1 MSALAAALPS
11 LVGEASRSLRLD
23 GIDPTSAL
31 PSGMGSRDP
40 SVRRFPGGLARAVH
54 TPDGPGTVLF
64 RWTAAGDVTVRA
76 WGTSAVVERLL
87 DAAPHWLGLHDDV
100 SSFRPEHPLVAEVWR
115 RHRDRR
121 LSASGLIWPEI
132 VPTIVSQR
140 VQFVDAIGSWRRI
153 VRWWGSPA
161 PGPSTLGL
169 TLPPSPEVLRTK
181 TYVDLHRLDVE
192 RRRAEAV
199 LVAARHAA
207 RLEEAATMTVPC
219 ALARLRALPGLGA
232 WTATTVA
239 AAALGDPDT
248 VVLGDFWMPTIV
260 RHALTGDRSWCDSD
274 EPMLELLEPFA
285 GHRWRVVT
293 LLAAAGYLPS
303 RRAPRRHRQRIAG
316 Y

>member
-1 MSALAAALPS
+1 MSAVAASLPS
-11 LVGEASRSLRLD
+11 VREASRTLRLD

-54 TPDGPGTVLF
+54 TPVGPGTVLF
-64 RWTAAGDVTVRA
+64 RWTDTGDVTVRA
-76 WGTSAVVERLL
+76 WGAPAAADWLL
-87 DAAPHWLGLHDDV
+87 DAAPGWLGMGDDV
-100 SSFRPEHPLVAEVWR
+100 SSFQPTDPLVAEVWR
-115 RHRDRR
+115 RSRTRR
-121 LSASGLIWPEI
+121 LGASGLIWSEL

-140 VQFVDAIGSWRRI
+140 VQFADAIGSWRRI
-153 VRWWGSPA
+153 VRWWGSDA
-161 PGPSTLGL
+161 PGPASLQL
-169 TLPPSPEVLRTK
+169 VLPPSPEVLRTK
-181 TYVDLHRLDVE
+181 TYTDLHRLDVE

-207 RLEEAATMTVPC
+207 RLEEAASMSVPC
-219 ALARLRALPGLGA
+219 AAARLQALPGLGA
-232 WTATTVA
+232 WTATTVVA
-239 AAALGDPDT
+239 SALGDADT

-274 EPMLELLEPFA
+274 EQMLELLEPFT

-293 LLAAAGYLPS
+293 LLAAAGYQPA
-303 RRAPRRHRQRIAG
+303 RRAPRRQRQRIAH